1 MRSGS
6 ARLRSL
12 FDALIRAET
21 EVWSDV
27 DAEMVAVC
35 GVPLSR
41 FEPMSVMDA
50 TPDCRVADIADALSI
65 TRGGASKLVERIRAD
80 GLCERLANPDDGRS
94 WFFVLTPAG
103 VEVLA
108 GARAAFDAA
117 LDRRL
122 GDRLGP
128 AEVDQAERLLRAL
141 RRGPADEREERTR

>member
-1 MRSGS
+1 MRPES
-6 ARLRSL
+6 ARLRAL

-21 EVWSDV
+21 EVWTDV
-27 DAEMVAVC
+27 DADVTAAC
-35 GVPLSR
+35 GTSLAR
-41 FEPMSVMDA
+41 FEPMSIMDT

-80 GLCERLANPDDGRS
+80 GLCERRANPDDGRS

-103 VEVLA
+103 VEALA
-108 GARAAFDAA
+108 RARAAFDAA

-128 AEVDQAERLLRAL
+128 TEVDQAERLLRAL
-141 RRGPADEREERTR
+141 RRGPADQREERTR